1 MAPGDPSI
9 AEVSDDTEAAL
20 VGEKKTGRSGF
31 HMPLMMS
38 VESFALA
45 GQDFSGDAA
54 DSDAEEGTGGGPPG
68 AAPRRAST
76 PAVSGV
82 Y

>member
-1 MAPGDPSI
+1 
-9 AEVSDDTEAAL
+9 
-20 VGEKKTGRSGF
+20 
-31 HMPLMMS
+31 MPLMMS
-38 VESFALA
+38 VEGFALA

-54 DSDAEEGTGGGPPG
+54 DSDAEEGTGGGPPR